1 MKIAVTYD
9 NGNIFQHF
17 GKTENFKVYE
27 TEDQKVVSSEVIS
40 SNGKGHGALAG
51 LLKDLGINVLI
62 CGGLGGGAQTALAEA
77 GIEVCSGASGDADQ
91 AVESYLKGELVSAGA
106 NCDHHHGEGHS
117 CGSHEEGHSCG
128 SHEEGHSCGD
138 HEEEHSCGGCSGC
151 HGGDEGEDACGCG
164 GSCGCG
170 C

>member
-40 SNGKGHGALAG
+40 SDGKGHGALAV
-51 LLKDLGINVLI
+51 LLEEQGVNVLI

-91 AVESYLKGELVSAGA
+91 VNMLEKSGVGFT
-106 NCDHHHGEGHS
+106 D
-117 CGSHEEGHSCG
+117 
-128 SHEEGHSCGD
+128 
-138 HEEEHSCGGCSGC
+138 EHSMTELSLILLMT
-151 HGGDEGEDACGCG
+151 GENLWNLHVEQAR
-164 GSCGCG
+164 
-170 C
+170 